1 MLLIRNVLI
10 SFYKQLKCN
19 GLKWE
24 INHTT
29 IIVNILTALC
39 SYIYKISKKLR
50 TIISIASDDLNI
62 TYEDK
67 NKELLFYHINYY

>member
-1 MLLIRNVLI
+1 MLLIRNVLV
-10 SFYKQLKCN
+10 SFDKQLKCN

-24 INHTT
+24 INQPT
-29 IIVNILTALC
+29 ITVNMLTALC

-67 NKELLFYHINYY
+67 NKI

>member
-1 MLLIRNVLI
+1 MSLIRNVLI
-10 SFYKQLKCN
+10 SFYKQLKCS

-50 TIISIASDDLNI
+50 TLISIASDDLNI

-67 NKELLFYHINYY
+67 NKI